1 MSRKFGRE
9 YSATEALGSNLD
21 ARQADETRKPD
32 PSPMRLPLLAMSAA
46 LVLTYVGM
54 PARAT
59 SVYDYKPKEYVT
71 VDGGLAPNK
80 RLSIA
85 ANGYRSFHVYLMAEP
100 AHKPIAA
107 LASID
112 NDAILD
118 TGPSA
123 YHAVWSADSRHV
135 AMHFRSDRH
144 VLTMLL
150 YAIRNGRPRL
160 LDVPMLFGLVTK
172 LPETAADFE
181 IKTDYAFLAW
191 QSATTFTAT
200 QDRLVEVKAP
210 DLAQKL
216 GAYGRPDM
224 SDAAQRGADA
234 NTPPVRHFMNFSAV
248 ASGEVL
254 PGGGIRI
261 IELKPGKFD

>member
-1 MSRKFGRE
+1 M
-9 YSATEALGSNLD
+9 
-21 ARQADETRKPD
+21 RQ
-32 PSPMRLPLLAMSAA
+32 PLLAISAA
-46 LVLTYVGM
+46 LVLTCIGLPV
-54 PARAT
+54 RAT

-80 RLSIA
+80 RLSVA
-85 ANGYRSFHVYLMAEP
+85 ANGYGSFHVYLMAEP

-112 NDAILD
+112 NDSILD

-123 YHAVWSADSRHV
+123 YHAVWSPDSRHV
-135 AMHFRSDRH
+135 AVQFRSDRH

-150 YAIRNGRPRL
+150 YAIRNRRPHL
-160 LDVPMLFGLVTK
+160 VDVPMLFSLVTK
-172 LPETAADFE
+172 LPETAADFQ
-181 IKTDYAFLAW
+181 IKTDYTFLAW
-191 QSATTFTAT
+191 QRATTFTLT
-200 QDRLVEVKAP
+200 QDRLIEVNAP
-210 DLAQKL
+210 DLPQKL
-216 GAYGRPDM
+216 GAYGRPDT

-234 NTPPVRHFMNFSAV
+234 NTPPVRHFMNFSA
-248 ASGEVL
+248 AATGEVL